1 MSIQRHQKG
10 SVFEEKIGYAR
21 LVTAGPF
28 VFVSGTTG
36 YNYDTM
42 EISEDVVAQ
51 ARQCIENIRAALQS
65 VDADLSD
72 TVRVNYYLRH
82 AEDFESCWP
91 VLSDAFGAHPPAATM
106 IEANMATPEMLI
118 EIELTA
124 MRGR

>member
-1 MSIQRHQKG
+1 MAIQRHPKG

-28 VFVSGTTG
+28 IFVSGTTG
-36 YNYDTM
+36 FDYDTM
-42 EISEDVVAQ
+42 EISDDVVEQ
-51 ARQCIENIRAALQS
+51 ARQCINNIRAALQG
-65 VDADLSD
+65 VGADLSD
-72 TVRVNYYLRH
+72 AVRVNYYLRH
-82 AEDFESCWP
+82 SADFESCWP
-91 VLSDAFGAHPPAATM
+91 VLSEAFGAHPPAATM